1 MRLYYGYMAK
11 TLCVYCSSSSSIA
24 PEYSHDAVEL
34 AAGIVARGWDLV
46 YGGTTA
52 GLMGTLA
59 DAVIQAGGKV
69 TGVIP
74 GHIGDRGIAHRNLSE
89 LIVTADMRERKAI
102 MDQRADAF
110 LALPGGLGTLEEVFE
125 VLTLKQLQIHSRPIV
140 FLNTR
145 QFYRPLEAF
154 LEHLI
159 KERFAKPESAN
170 LYHFADTP
178 KEALDYI
185 ENYTPSLAGAKWL

>member
-1 MRLYYGYMAK
+1 MSR
-11 TLCVYCSSSSSIA
+11 TLCVYCSSSSAIA
-24 PEYSHDAVEL
+24 PEYAIAAREL
-34 AAGIVARGWDLV
+34 GAEIVARGWDLV

-52 GLMGTLA
+52 GLMGILA
-59 DAVIQAGGKV
+59 DAAIAAGGKV

-74 GHIGDRGIAHRNLSE
+74 GHIGDRGIAHQNLTE
-89 LIVTADMRERKAI
+89 LIVTADMRERKGI

-145 QFYRPLEAF
+145 QFYLPLRAF

-159 KERFAKPESAN
+159 VERFAKPESAG
-170 LYHFADTP
+170 LYYFAESP
-178 KEALDYI
+178 QEALDHI
-185 ENYTPSLAGAKWL
+185 ENYEPSLAATKWL

>member
-1 MRLYYGYMAK
+1 MSK
-11 TLCVYCSSSSSIA
+11 TLCVYCSSSNSIA
-24 PEYSHDAVEL
+24 PEYSTVTREL
-34 AAGIVARGWDLV
+34 GEEIVARGWDLV

-52 GLMGTLA
+52 GLMGILA
-59 DAVIQAGGKV
+59 DAVMEAGGKV

-74 GHIGDRGIAHRNLSE
+74 GHIGNRGIAHRNLSE

-125 VLTLKQLQIHSRPIV
+125 MLTLKQLQIHARPIV

-145 QFYRPLEAF
+145 QFYQPLHAF

-159 KERFAKPESAN
+159 AERFAKPESSS
-170 LYHFADTP
+170 LYHFADSP
-178 KEALDYI
+178 SEALDHI
-185 ENYTPSLAGAKWL
+185 ENYTPSLAGTKWL